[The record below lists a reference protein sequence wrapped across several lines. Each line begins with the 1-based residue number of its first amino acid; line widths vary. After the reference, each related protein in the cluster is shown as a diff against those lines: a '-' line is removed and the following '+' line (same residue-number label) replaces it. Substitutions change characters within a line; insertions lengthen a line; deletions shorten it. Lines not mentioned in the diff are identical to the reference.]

1 MALSPVELF
10 DITPGDWSQFGP
22 RIVSFED
29 QFHQKLRDDEK
40 CLRGLVESDTS
51 IVIGA
56 RCEETPLAAYL
67 ASDMLELFSEIP
79 GIKSDPDFG
88 CRDTHYI
95 ESIAVAREFQHR
107 GIATKL
113 YERALELALQQN
125 LRRARAHMKAGSA
138 KKLDQTIRV
147 IRRCD
152 NWYGTGEVYEYVEFP
167 PEFLK

>member
-88 CRDTHYI
+88 CRDTLNPLPW
-95 ESIAVAREFQHR
+95 R
-107 GIATKL
+107 GNFNIGGSRPSFTKEHL
-113 YERALELALQQN
+113 N
-125 LRRARAHMKAGSA
+125 
-138 KKLDQTIRV
+138 
-147 IRRCD
+147 
-152 NWYGTGEVYEYVEFP
+152 
-167 PEFLK
+167 